1 MSSEY
6 LLLMNEKHKLIYCM
20 KKELLLACSLC
31 WGMLL
36 NAERMEINTFHYAGP
51 YPVKIPYQV
60 DTVNVNSEP
69 WKADRLLKTPL
80 SLETV
85 EQGKLLTSDALPV
98 AGDGYALYLLGF
110 TLENTRYGK
119 AELKVEGVESYQVYV
134 DGKWCE
140 DLKLTLEPASHRIIV
155 KYLSAP
161 GQKGTPKLSVDTEKE
176 GIFTL
181 TQEEGRL
188 YTLADV
194 LHGKRYTDV
203 EVSPDGKYLILAY
216 RTTRAGGQS
225 ANTYVVRELATGRV
239 LAERSE
245 ELHWMPRSSEY
256 YLTRQGVNGKELVR
270 VHPSTGAETVL
281 STSLPEGSFRF
292 APTEDYL
299 LFSLVQEGP
308 KEKKEIYEYVDPDDR
323 QPGWRDRTYLAK
335 YDLAS
340 GLMQPLTYGYRQVF
354 ATDISADGSKVLM
367 MVTKRRL
374 EARPTTLFSL
384 YMLDVHTLE
393 SELLVEDDGFI
404 SNALFSPD
412 ARQVLIAGSPES
424 LGGIGKNVKEGQ
436 TPSMVDTQLYLMEV
450 ADKSV
455 KPLTLNF
462 HPNVMQTVW
471 NKADGKV
478 YFTAEN
484 RDYYSLYQME
494 PASGSIRQV
503 EVPED
508 MVLNMAVASQK
519 PVLAFYGESVS
530 NSHRLY
536 SIDLKNRKPALV
548 EDLSKDILK
557 DIRLG
562 SCEAWNFVNSRGDT
576 IYGRYYLP
584 PHFDA
589 NRKYPM
595 IVNYYGGCSPTSRNF
610 ESRYP
615 HHAYAALGYVVYVI
629 EPSGATGFGQEF
641 SARHVNTFGDGVA
654 DDIIEGT
661 RKFAAEHA
669 FVDDRKIGCIGA
681 SYGGFM
687 TQYLQTKTDIFA
699 AAISHAGISDHTSY
713 WGEGYWGYSYSEV
726 SGANSYPWKNKELFV
741 DHSPLFNADKI
752 HTPLLFLH
760 GSVDMNVPVGES
772 IQMYTALKLLGR
784 ETALVVVDGQDH
796 HIVDYNKRIQWQNTI
811 FAWFAK
817 WLQDDPSWWNALY
830 RPKSL

>member
-1 MSSEY
+1 
-6 LLLMNEKHKLIYCM
+6 M

-51 YPVKIPYQV
+51 YPVKVPYQV
-60 DTVNVNSEP
+60 DTVDVNSEP
-69 WKADRLLKTPL
+69 WKTDRLLKTPL

-85 EQGKLLTSDALPV
+85 AQGKLLAADALPV
-98 AGDGYALYLLGF
+98 TGDGYALHLLGF

-119 AELKVEGVESYQVYV
+119 AELKVEGIKSYQVYV
-134 DGKWCE
+134 DGKLCE
-140 DLKLTLEPASHRIIV
+140 NLKLALEPASHRIIV
-155 KYLSAP
+155 KYLSVP
-161 GQKGTPKLSVDTEKE
+161 GQKETPKLSLDTEKE

-216 RTTRAGGQS
+216 RTTRVGGQTE
-225 ANTYVVRELATGRV
+225 NTYVVRELATGRV

-270 VHPSTGAETVL
+270 VNPSTGIETL
-281 STSLPEGSFRF
+281 MSTSLPEGSFRF
-292 APTEDYL
+292 SPTEDYL

-354 ATDISADGSKVLM
+354 ATDISADGNKVLM

-374 EARPTTLFSL
+374 EARPTTLYSL
-384 YMLDVHTLE
+384 YILDVNTLE
-393 SELLVEDDGFI
+393 SDLLVEDDGFI

-436 TPSMVDTQLYLMEV
+436 TPSMIDTQLYLMEV

-462 HPNVMQTVW
+462 NPNVMQTVW

-494 PASGSIRQV
+494 PASGVIRQV

-508 MVLNMAVASQK
+508 MVLNMAVSSQK

-536 SIDLKNRKPALV
+536 SVDLKSRKPVLV

-589 NRKYPM
+589 TRKYPM

-661 RKFAAEHA
+661 RKFVDEHA

-784 ETALVVVDGQDH
+784 ETALVVVDEQDH
-796 HIVDYNKRIQWQNTI
+796 HIVDYGKRIQWQNTI

-817 WLQDDPSWWNALY
+817 WLQDDPSWWNTLY

>member
-1 MSSEY
+1 
-6 LLLMNEKHKLIYCM
+6 M

-36 NAERMEINTFHYAGP
+36 NAECMEINTFHYAGP
-51 YPVKIPYQV
+51 YPVKVPYQV
-60 DTVNVNSEP
+60 DTVDVNSEL

-85 EQGKLLTSDALPV
+85 AQGKLLAADALPV
-98 AGDGYALYLLGF
+98 TGDGYALHLLGF

-119 AELKVEGVESYQVYV
+119 AELKVEGIKSYQVYV
-134 DGKWCE
+134 DGKLCE
-140 DLKLTLEPASHRIIV
+140 DLKLALEPASHRIIV
-155 KYLSAP
+155 KYLSVP
-161 GQKGTPKLSVDTEKE
+161 GQKETPKLSLDTEKE

-216 RTTRAGGQS
+216 RTTRVGGQTE
-225 ANTYVVRELATGRV
+225 NTYVVRELATGRV

-270 VHPSTGAETVL
+270 VNPSTGIETL
-281 STSLPEGSFRF
+281 MSTSLPEGSFRF
-292 APTEDYL
+292 SPTEDYL

-354 ATDISADGSKVLM
+354 ATDISADGNKVLM

-374 EARPTTLFSL
+374 EARPTTLYSL
-384 YMLDVHTLE
+384 YILDVNTLE
-393 SELLVEDDGFI
+393 SDLLVEDDGFI

-436 TPSMVDTQLYLMEV
+436 TPSMIDTQLYLMEV

-462 HPNVMQTVW
+462 NPNVMQTVW
-471 NKADGKV
+471 NKANGKV

-494 PASGSIRQV
+494 PASGVIRQV

-508 MVLNMAVASQK
+508 MVLNMAVSSQK

-536 SIDLKNRKPALV
+536 SVDLKSRKPVLV

-589 NRKYPM
+589 TRKYPM

-661 RKFAAEHA
+661 RKFVDEHA

-796 HIVDYNKRIQWQNTI
+796 HIVDYGKRIQWQNTI

-817 WLQDDPSWWNALY
+817 WLQDDPSWWNTLY

>member
-1 MSSEY
+1 
-6 LLLMNEKHKLIYCM
+6 M

-51 YPVKIPYQV
+51 YPVKVPYQV
-60 DTVNVNSEP
+60 DTVDVNSEL

-85 EQGKLLTSDALPV
+85 AQGKLLAADALPV
-98 AGDGYALYLLGF
+98 TGDGYALHLLGF

-119 AELKVEGVESYQVYV
+119 AELKVEGIKSYQVYV
-134 DGKWCE
+134 DGKLCE
-140 DLKLTLEPASHRIIV
+140 DLKLALEPASHRIIV
-155 KYLSAP
+155 KYLSVP
-161 GQKGTPKLSVDTEKE
+161 GQKETPKLSLDTEKE

-216 RTTRAGGQS
+216 RTTRVGGQTE
-225 ANTYVVRELATGRV
+225 NTYVVRELATGRV

-270 VHPSTGAETVL
+270 VNPSTGIETL
-281 STSLPEGSFRF
+281 MSTSLPEGSFRF
-292 APTEDYL
+292 SPTEDYL

-354 ATDISADGSKVLM
+354 ATDISADGNKVLM

-374 EARPTTLFSL
+374 EARPTTLYSL
-384 YMLDVHTLE
+384 YILDVNTLE
-393 SELLVEDDGFI
+393 SDLLVEDDGFI

-436 TPSMVDTQLYLMEV
+436 TPSMIDTQLYLMEV

-462 HPNVMQTVW
+462 NPNVMQTVW

-494 PASGSIRQV
+494 PASGVIRQV

-508 MVLNMAVASQK
+508 MVLNMAVSSQK

-536 SIDLKNRKPALV
+536 SVDLKSWKPVLV

-589 NRKYPM
+589 TRKYPM

-661 RKFAAEHA
+661 RKFVDEHA

-796 HIVDYNKRIQWQNTI
+796 HIVDYGKRIQWQNTI

-817 WLQDDPSWWNALY
+817 WLQDDPSWWNTLY

>member
-1 MSSEY
+1 
-6 LLLMNEKHKLIYCM
+6 M

-51 YPVKIPYQV
+51 YPVKVPYQV
-60 DTVNVNSEP
+60 DTVDVNSEP
-69 WKADRLLKTPL
+69 WKTDRLLKTPL

-85 EQGKLLTSDALPV
+85 AQGKLLAADALPV
-98 AGDGYALYLLGF
+98 TGDGYALHLLGF

-119 AELKVEGVESYQVYV
+119 AELKVEGIKSYQVYV
-134 DGKWCE
+134 DGKLCE
-140 DLKLTLEPASHRIIV
+140 NLKLALEPASHRIIV
-155 KYLSAP
+155 KYLSVP
-161 GQKGTPKLSVDTEKE
+161 GQKETPKLSLDTEKE

-216 RTTRAGGQS
+216 RTTRVGGQTE
-225 ANTYVVRELATGRV
+225 NTYVVRELATGRV

-270 VHPSTGAETVL
+270 VNPSTGIETL
-281 STSLPEGSFRF
+281 MSTSLPEGSFRF
-292 APTEDYL
+292 SPTEDYL
-299 LFSLVQEGP
+299 LFSLIQEGP

-354 ATDISADGSKVLM
+354 ATDISADGNKVLM

-374 EARPTTLFSL
+374 EARPTTLYSL
-384 YMLDVHTLE
+384 YILDVHTLE
-393 SELLVEDDGFI
+393 SDLLVEDDGFI

-436 TPSMVDTQLYLMEV
+436 TPSMIDTQLYLMEV

-462 HPNVMQTVW
+462 NPNVMQTVW

-494 PASGSIRQV
+494 PASGVIRQV

-508 MVLNMAVASQK
+508 MVLNMAVSLQK

-536 SIDLKNRKPALV
+536 SVDLKSRKPVLV

-589 NRKYPM
+589 TRKYPM

-615 HHAYAALGYVVYVI
+615 HHVYAALGYVVYVI

-661 RKFAAEHA
+661 RKFVDEHA

-796 HIVDYNKRIQWQNTI
+796 HIVDYGKRIQWQNTI

-817 WLQDDPSWWNALY
+817 WLQDDPSWWNTLY

>member
-1 MSSEY
+1 
-6 LLLMNEKHKLIYCM
+6 M

-51 YPVKIPYQV
+51 YPVKVPYQV
-60 DTVNVNSEP
+60 DTVDVNSEP
-69 WKADRLLKTPL
+69 WKTDRLLKTPL

-85 EQGKLLTSDALPV
+85 AQGKLLAADALPV
-98 AGDGYALYLLGF
+98 TSDGYALHLLGF

-119 AELKVEGVESYQVYV
+119 AELKVEGIKSYQVYV
-134 DGKWCE
+134 DGKLCE
-140 DLKLTLEPASHRIIV
+140 DLKLALEPASHRIIV
-155 KYLSAP
+155 KYLSVP
-161 GQKGTPKLSVDTEKE
+161 GQKETPKLSLDTEKE

-216 RTTRAGGQS
+216 RTTRVGGQTE
-225 ANTYVVRELATGRV
+225 NTYVVRELATGRV

-270 VHPSTGAETVL
+270 VNPSTGIETL
-281 STSLPEGSFRF
+281 MSTSLPEGSFRF
-292 APTEDYL
+292 SPTEDYL

-354 ATDISADGSKVLM
+354 ATDISADGNKVLM

-374 EARPTTLFSL
+374 EARPTTLYSL
-384 YMLDVHTLE
+384 YILDVNTLE
-393 SELLVEDDGFI
+393 SDLLVEDDGFI

-436 TPSMVDTQLYLMEV
+436 TPSMIDTQLYLMEV

-462 HPNVMQTVW
+462 NPNVMQTVW

-494 PASGSIRQV
+494 PASGVIRQV

-508 MVLNMAVASQK
+508 MVLNMAVSSQK

-536 SIDLKNRKPALV
+536 SVDLKSRKPVLV

-589 NRKYPM
+589 TRKYPM

-661 RKFAAEHA
+661 RKFVDEHA

-796 HIVDYNKRIQWQNTI
+796 HIVDYGKRIQWQNTI

-817 WLQDDPSWWNALY
+817 WLQDDPSWWNTLY

>member
-1 MSSEY
+1 
-6 LLLMNEKHKLIYCM
+6 M

-51 YPVKIPYQV
+51 YPVKVPYQV
-60 DTVNVNSEP
+60 DTVDVNSEP
-69 WKADRLLKTPL
+69 WKTDRLLKTPL

-85 EQGKLLTSDALPV
+85 AQGKLLAADALPV
-98 AGDGYALYLLGF
+98 TGDGYALHLLGF

-119 AELKVEGVESYQVYV
+119 AELKVEGIKSYQVYV
-134 DGKWCE
+134 DGKLCE
-140 DLKLTLEPASHRIIV
+140 DLKLALEPASHRIIV
-155 KYLSAP
+155 KYLSVP
-161 GQKGTPKLSVDTEKE
+161 GQKETPKLSLDTEKE

-216 RTTRAGGQS
+216 RTTRVGGQTE
-225 ANTYVVRELATGRV
+225 NTYVVRELATGRV

-256 YLTRQGVNGKELVR
+256 YLTRQGVNGKELVW
-270 VHPSTGAETVL
+270 VNPSTGIETL
-281 STSLPEGSFRF
+281 MSTSLPEGSFRF
-292 APTEDYL
+292 SPTEDYL

-354 ATDISADGSKVLM
+354 ATDISADGNKVLM

-374 EARPTTLFSL
+374 EARPTTLYSL
-384 YMLDVHTLE
+384 YVLDVNTLE
-393 SELLVEDDGFI
+393 SDLLVEDDGFI

-436 TPSMVDTQLYLMEV
+436 TPSMIDTQLYLMEV

-462 HPNVMQTVW
+462 NPNVMQTVW

-494 PASGSIRQV
+494 PASGVIRQV

-508 MVLNMAVASQK
+508 MVLNMAVSSQK

-536 SIDLKNRKPALV
+536 SVDLKSRKPVLV

-589 NRKYPM
+589 TRKYPM

-661 RKFAAEHA
+661 RKFVDEHA

-796 HIVDYNKRIQWQNTI
+796 HIVDYGKRIQWQNTI

-817 WLQDDPSWWNALY
+817 WLQDDPSWWNTLY

>member
-1 MSSEY
+1 
-6 LLLMNEKHKLIYCM
+6 M

-51 YPVKIPYQV
+51 YPVKVPYQV
-60 DTVNVNSEP
+60 DTVDVNSEP
-69 WKADRLLKTPL
+69 WKTDRLLKTPL

-85 EQGKLLTSDALPV
+85 AQGKLLAADALPV
-98 AGDGYALYLLGF
+98 TGDGYALHLLGF

-119 AELKVEGVESYQVYV
+119 AELKVEGIKSYQVYV
-134 DGKWCE
+134 DGKLCE
-140 DLKLTLEPASHRIIV
+140 DLKLALEPASHRIIV
-155 KYLSAP
+155 KYLSVP
-161 GQKGTPKLSVDTEKE
+161 GQKETPKLSLDTEKE

-216 RTTRAGGQS
+216 RTTRVGGQTE
-225 ANTYVVRELATGRV
+225 NTYVVRELATGRV

-270 VHPSTGAETVL
+270 VNPSTGIETL
-281 STSLPEGSFRF
+281 MSTSFPEESFRF
-292 APTEDYL
+292 SPTEDYL

-354 ATDISADGSKVLM
+354 ATDISADGNKVLM

-374 EARPTTLFSL
+374 EARPTTLYSL
-384 YMLDVHTLE
+384 YVLDVNTLE
-393 SELLVEDDGFI
+393 SDLLVEDDGFI

-436 TPSMVDTQLYLMEV
+436 TPSMIDTQLYLMEV

-462 HPNVMQTVW
+462 NPNVMQTVW

-494 PASGSIRQV
+494 PASGVIRQV

-508 MVLNMAVASQK
+508 MVLNMAVSSQK

-536 SIDLKNRKPALV
+536 SVDLKSRKPVLV

-589 NRKYPM
+589 TRKYPM

-661 RKFAAEHA
+661 RKFVDEHA

-796 HIVDYNKRIQWQNTI
+796 HIVDYGKRIQWQNTI

-817 WLQDDPSWWNALY
+817 WLQDDPSWWNTLY

>member
-1 MSSEY
+1 
-6 LLLMNEKHKLIYCM
+6 M

-51 YPVKIPYQV
+51 YPVKAPYEV
-60 DTVNVNSEP
+60 DTVDVNSEP
-69 WKADRLLKTPL
+69 WKVDRLLKTPL

-85 EQGKLLTSDALPV
+85 KQGKLLTADALPV
-98 AGDGYALYLLGF
+98 VNDGYALHLLGF

-119 AELKVEGVESYQVYV
+119 AELKVEGVDSYQVYV
-134 DGKWCE
+134 DGKLCE
-140 DLKLTLEPASHRIIV
+140 DLKLTLEPASHQIVV

-161 GQKGTPKLSVDTEKE
+161 DRKETPELSLDTEKE

-203 EVSPDGKYLILAY
+203 EVSPDGKYLIVAY
-216 RTTRAGGQS
+216 RTTRVGGQTTT
-225 ANTYVVRELATGRV
+225 TYVVRELATGKV

-245 ELHWMPRSSEY
+245 ELHWMPRSSDY
-256 YLTRQGVNGKELVR
+256 YLTRQGVAGKELVR
-270 VHPSTGAETVL
+270 VSPSTGIETVL
-281 STSLPEGSFRF
+281 TASLPEGSFRF

-323 QPGWRDRTYLAK
+323 QPGWRDRIYLAK

-354 ATDISADGSKVLM
+354 ATDISADGRKVLM

-374 EARPTTLFSL
+374 EARPTTLYSL

-412 ARQVLIAGSPES
+412 AKQVLIAGSPES

-436 TPSMVDTQLYLMEV
+436 TPSMIDTQLYLMEV

-462 HPNVMQTVW
+462 NPNVMQTVW

-494 PASGSIRQV
+494 PASGVIRQV

-508 MVLNMAVASQK
+508 MVLNMAVSSQK

-536 SIDLKNRKPALV
+536 SVDLKSRKPVLV

-589 NRKYPM
+589 TRKYPM

-661 RKFAAEHA
+661 RKFVDEHA

-741 DHSPLFNADKI
+741 DHSPLFNANKI

-796 HIVDYNKRIQWQNTI
+796 HIVDYGKRIQWQNTI

-817 WLQDDPSWWNALY
+817 WLQDDPSWWNTLY

>member
-1 MSSEY
+1 M
-6 LLLMNEKHKLIYCM
+6 
-20 KKELLLACSLC
+20 
-31 WGMLL
+31 
-36 NAERMEINTFHYAGP
+36 
-51 YPVKIPYQV
+51 
-60 DTVNVNSEP
+60 NVNSEP

-374 EARPTTLFSL
+374 EARPTTLYSL
-384 YMLDVHTLE
+384 YILDVHTLE

-494 PASGSIRQV
+494 PASGVIRQV

-508 MVLNMAVASQK
+508 MVLNMSVASQK

-536 SIDLKNRKPALV
+536 SVDLKSRKPALV

-562 SCEAWNFVNSRGDT
+562 SCEAWNFVNSKGDT

>member
-1 MSSEY
+1 
-6 LLLMNEKHKLIYCM
+6 M

-51 YPVKIPYQV
+51 YPVKVPYQV
-60 DTVNVNSEP
+60 DTVDVNSEP
-69 WKADRLLKTPL
+69 WKTDRLLKTPL

-85 EQGKLLTSDALPV
+85 AQGKLLAADALPV
-98 AGDGYALYLLGF
+98 TGDGYALHLLGF

-119 AELKVEGVESYQVYV
+119 AELKVEGIKSYQVYV
-134 DGKWCE
+134 DGKLCE
-140 DLKLTLEPASHRIIV
+140 DLKLALEPASHRIIV
-155 KYLSAP
+155 KYLSVP
-161 GQKGTPKLSVDTEKE
+161 GQKETPKLSLDTEKE

-194 LHGKRYTDV
+194 LHGKRYMDV

-216 RTTRAGGQS
+216 RTTRVGGQTE
-225 ANTYVVRELATGRV
+225 NTYVVRELATGRV

-270 VHPSTGAETVL
+270 VNPSTGIETL
-281 STSLPEGSFRF
+281 MSTSLPEGSFRF
-292 APTEDYL
+292 SPTEDYL

-354 ATDISADGSKVLM
+354 ATDISADGNKVLM

-374 EARPTTLFSL
+374 EARPTTLYSL
-384 YMLDVHTLE
+384 YILDVNTLE
-393 SELLVEDDGFI
+393 SDLLVEDDGFI

-436 TPSMVDTQLYLMEV
+436 TPSMIDTQLYLMEV

-462 HPNVMQTVW
+462 NPNVMQTVW

-494 PASGSIRQV
+494 PASGVIRQV

-508 MVLNMAVASQK
+508 MVLNMAVSSQK

-536 SIDLKNRKPALV
+536 SVDLKSRKPVLV

-589 NRKYPM
+589 TRKYPM

-661 RKFAAEHA
+661 RKFVDEHA

-796 HIVDYNKRIQWQNTI
+796 HIVDYGKRIQWQNTI

-817 WLQDDPSWWNALY
+817 WLQDDPSWWNTLY

>member
-1 MSSEY
+1 
-6 LLLMNEKHKLIYCM
+6 M

-51 YPVKIPYQV
+51 YPVKVPYQV
-60 DTVNVNSEP
+60 DTVDVNSEP
-69 WKADRLLKTPL
+69 WKTDRLLKTPL

-85 EQGKLLTSDALPV
+85 AQGKLLAADALPV
-98 AGDGYALYLLGF
+98 TGDGYALHLLGF

-119 AELKVEGVESYQVYV
+119 AELKVEGIKSYQVYV
-134 DGKWCE
+134 DGKLCE
-140 DLKLTLEPASHRIIV
+140 NLKLALEPASHRIIV
-155 KYLSAP
+155 KYLSVP
-161 GQKGTPKLSVDTEKE
+161 GQKETPKLSLDTEKE

-216 RTTRAGGQS
+216 RTTRVGGQTE
-225 ANTYVVRELATGRV
+225 NTYVVRELATGRV
-239 LAERSE
+239 LAERGE

-270 VHPSTGAETVL
+270 VNPSTGIETL
-281 STSLPEGSFRF
+281 MSTSLPEGSFRF
-292 APTEDYL
+292 SPTEDYL

-354 ATDISADGSKVLM
+354 ATDISADGNKVLM

-374 EARPTTLFSL
+374 EARPTTLYSL
-384 YMLDVHTLE
+384 YILDVHTLE
-393 SELLVEDDGFI
+393 SDLLVEDDGFI

-436 TPSMVDTQLYLMEV
+436 TPSMIDTQLYLMEV

-462 HPNVMQTVW
+462 NPNVMQTVW

-494 PASGSIRQV
+494 PASGVIRQV

-508 MVLNMAVASQK
+508 MVLNMAVSLQK

-536 SIDLKNRKPALV
+536 SVDLKSRKPVLV

-589 NRKYPM
+589 TRKYPM

-615 HHAYAALGYVVYVI
+615 HHVYAALGYVVYVI

-661 RKFAAEHA
+661 RKFVDEHA

-796 HIVDYNKRIQWQNTI
+796 HIVDYGKRIQWQNTI

-817 WLQDDPSWWNALY
+817 WLQDDPSWWNTLY

>member
-1 MSSEY
+1 
-6 LLLMNEKHKLIYCM
+6 M

-51 YPVKIPYQV
+51 YPVKVPYQV
-60 DTVNVNSEP
+60 DTVDVNSEP
-69 WKADRLLKTPL
+69 WKTDRLLKTPL

-85 EQGKLLTSDALPV
+85 AQGKLLAADALPV
-98 AGDGYALYLLGF
+98 TGDGYALHLLGF

-119 AELKVEGVESYQVYV
+119 AELKVEGIKSYQVYV
-134 DGKWCE
+134 DGKLCE
-140 DLKLTLEPASHRIIV
+140 NLKLALEPASHRIIV
-155 KYLSAP
+155 KYLSVP
-161 GQKGTPKLSVDTEKE
+161 GQKETPKLSLDTEKE

-216 RTTRAGGQS
+216 RTTQVGGQTE
-225 ANTYVVRELATGRV
+225 NTYVVRELATGRV

-270 VHPSTGAETVL
+270 VNPSTGIETL
-281 STSLPEGSFRF
+281 MSTSLPEGSFRF
-292 APTEDYL
+292 SPTEDYL

-354 ATDISADGSKVLM
+354 ATDISADGNKVLM

-374 EARPTTLFSL
+374 EARPTTLYSL
-384 YMLDVHTLE
+384 YILDVNTLE
-393 SELLVEDDGFI
+393 SDLLVEDDGFI

-436 TPSMVDTQLYLMEV
+436 TPSMIDTQLYLMEV

-462 HPNVMQTVW
+462 NPNVMQTVW

-494 PASGSIRQV
+494 PASGVIRQV

-508 MVLNMAVASQK
+508 MVLNMAVSSQK

-536 SIDLKNRKPALV
+536 SVDLKSRKPVLV

-589 NRKYPM
+589 TRKYPM

-661 RKFAAEHA
+661 RKFVDEHA

-796 HIVDYNKRIQWQNTI
+796 HIVDYGKRIQWQNTI

-817 WLQDDPSWWNALY
+817 WLQDDPSWWNTLY

>member
-1 MSSEY
+1 
-6 LLLMNEKHKLIYCM
+6 M

-51 YPVKIPYQV
+51 YPVKVPYQV
-60 DTVNVNSEP
+60 DTVDVNSEP

-85 EQGKLLTSDALPV
+85 AQGKLLAADALPV
-98 AGDGYALYLLGF
+98 TGDGYALHLLGF

-119 AELKVEGVESYQVYV
+119 AELKVEGIKSYQVYV
-134 DGKWCE
+134 DGKLCE
-140 DLKLTLEPASHRIIV
+140 NLKLALEPASHRIIV
-155 KYLSAP
+155 KYLSVP
-161 GQKGTPKLSVDTEKE
+161 GQKETPKLSLDTEKE

-216 RTTRAGGQS
+216 RTTRVGGQTE
-225 ANTYVVRELATGRV
+225 NTYVVRELATGRV

-270 VHPSTGAETVL
+270 VNPSTGIETL
-281 STSLPEGSFRF
+281 MSTSLPEGSFRF
-292 APTEDYL
+292 SPTEDYL

-354 ATDISADGSKVLM
+354 ATDISADGNKVLM

-374 EARPTTLFSL
+374 EARPTTLYSL
-384 YMLDVHTLE
+384 YVLDVNTLE
-393 SELLVEDDGFI
+393 SDLLVEDDGFI

-436 TPSMVDTQLYLMEV
+436 TPSMIDTQLYLMEV

-462 HPNVMQTVW
+462 NPNVMQTVW

-494 PASGSIRQV
+494 PASGVIRQV

-508 MVLNMAVASQK
+508 MVLNMAVSSQK

-536 SIDLKNRKPALV
+536 SVDLKSRKPVLV

-589 NRKYPM
+589 TRKYPM

-661 RKFAAEHA
+661 RKFVDEHA

-796 HIVDYNKRIQWQNTI
+796 HIVDYGKRIQWQNTI

-817 WLQDDPSWWNALY
+817 WLQDDPSWWNTLY

>member
-1 MSSEY
+1 
-6 LLLMNEKHKLIYCM
+6 M

-51 YPVKIPYQV
+51 YPVKVPYQV
-60 DTVNVNSEP
+60 DTVDVNSEP
-69 WKADRLLKTPL
+69 WKTDRLLKTPL

-85 EQGKLLTSDALPV
+85 AQGKLLAADALPV
-98 AGDGYALYLLGF
+98 TGDGYALHLLGF

-119 AELKVEGVESYQVYV
+119 AELKVEGIKSYQVYV
-134 DGKWCE
+134 DGKLCE
-140 DLKLTLEPASHRIIV
+140 DLKLALEPASHRIIV
-155 KYLSAP
+155 KYLSVP
-161 GQKGTPKLSVDTEKE
+161 GQKETPKLSLDTEKE

-216 RTTRAGGQS
+216 RTTRVGGQTE
-225 ANTYVVRELATGRV
+225 NTYVVRELATGRV

-270 VHPSTGAETVL
+270 VNPSTGIETL
-281 STSLPEGSFRF
+281 MSTSLPEGSFRF
-292 APTEDYL
+292 SPTEDYL

-354 ATDISADGSKVLM
+354 ATDISADGNKVLM

-374 EARPTTLFSL
+374 EARPTTLYSL
-384 YMLDVHTLE
+384 YVLDVNTLE
-393 SELLVEDDGFI
+393 SDLLVEDDGFI

-436 TPSMVDTQLYLMEV
+436 TPSMIDTQLYLMEV

-462 HPNVMQTVW
+462 NPNVMQTVW

-494 PASGSIRQV
+494 PASGVIRQV

-508 MVLNMAVASQK
+508 MVLNMAVSSQK

-536 SIDLKNRKPALV
+536 SVDLKSRKPVLV

-589 NRKYPM
+589 TRKYPM

-661 RKFAAEHA
+661 RKFVDEHA

-796 HIVDYNKRIQWQNTI
+796 HIVDYGKRIQWQNTI

-817 WLQDDPSWWNALY
+817 WLQDDPSWWNTLY

>member
-1 MSSEY
+1 
-6 LLLMNEKHKLIYCM
+6 M

-51 YPVKIPYQV
+51 YLVKVPYQV
-60 DTVNVNSEP
+60 DTVDANSEP
-69 WKADRLLKTPL
+69 WKTDRLLKTPL

-85 EQGKLLTSDALPV
+85 AQGKLLAADALPV
-98 AGDGYALYLLGF
+98 TGDGYALHLLGF

-119 AELKVEGVESYQVYV
+119 AELKVEGIKSYQVYV
-134 DGKWCE
+134 DGKLCE
-140 DLKLTLEPASHRIIV
+140 DLKLALVPASHRIIV
-155 KYLSAP
+155 KYLSVP
-161 GQKGTPKLSVDTEKE
+161 GQKETPKLSLDTEKE

-216 RTTRAGGQS
+216 RTTRVGGQTE
-225 ANTYVVRELATGRV
+225 NTYVVRELATGRV

-270 VHPSTGAETVL
+270 VNPSTGIETL
-281 STSLPEGSFRF
+281 MSTSLPEGSFRF
-292 APTEDYL
+292 SPTEDYL

-354 ATDISADGSKVLM
+354 ATDISADGNKVLM

-374 EARPTTLFSL
+374 EARPTTLYSL
-384 YMLDVHTLE
+384 YILDVNTLE
-393 SELLVEDDGFI
+393 SDLLVEDDGFI

-436 TPSMVDTQLYLMEV
+436 TPSMIDTQLYLMEV

-462 HPNVMQTVW
+462 NPNVMQTVW

-494 PASGSIRQV
+494 PASGVIRQV

-508 MVLNMAVASQK
+508 MVLNMAVSSQK

-536 SIDLKNRKPALV
+536 SVDLKSRRPVLV

-589 NRKYPM
+589 TRKYPM

-661 RKFAAEHA
+661 RKFVDEHA

-796 HIVDYNKRIQWQNTI
+796 HIVDYGKRIQWQNTI

-817 WLQDDPSWWNALY
+817 WLQDDPSWWNTLY

>member
-1 MSSEY
+1 
-6 LLLMNEKHKLIYCM
+6 M

-51 YPVKIPYQV
+51 YPVKVPYQV
-60 DTVNVNSEP
+60 DTVDVNSEP
-69 WKADRLLKTPL
+69 WKTDRLLKTPL

-85 EQGKLLTSDALPV
+85 AQGKLLAADALPV
-98 AGDGYALYLLGF
+98 TGDGYALHLLGF

-119 AELKVEGVESYQVYV
+119 AELKVEGIKSYQVYV
-134 DGKWCE
+134 DGKLCE
-140 DLKLTLEPASHRIIV
+140 NLKLALEPASHRIIV
-155 KYLSAP
+155 KYLSVP
-161 GQKGTPKLSVDTEKE
+161 GQKETPKLSLDTEKE

-216 RTTRAGGQS
+216 RTTQVGGQTE
-225 ANTYVVRELATGRV
+225 NTYVVRELATGRV

-270 VHPSTGAETVL
+270 VNPSTGIETL
-281 STSLPEGSFRF
+281 MSTSLPEGSFRF
-292 APTEDYL
+292 SPTEDYL

-308 KEKKEIYEYVDPDDR
+308 KGKKEIYEYVDPDDR

-354 ATDISADGSKVLM
+354 ATDISADGNKVLM

-374 EARPTTLFSL
+374 EARPTTLYSL
-384 YMLDVHTLE
+384 YILDVNTLE
-393 SELLVEDDGFI
+393 SDLLVEDDGFI

-436 TPSMVDTQLYLMEV
+436 TPSMIDTQLYLMEV

-462 HPNVMQTVW
+462 NPNVMQTVW

-494 PASGSIRQV
+494 PASGVIRQV

-508 MVLNMAVASQK
+508 MVLNMAVSSQK

-536 SIDLKNRKPALV
+536 SVDLKSRKPVLV

-589 NRKYPM
+589 TRKYPM

-661 RKFAAEHA
+661 RKFVDEHA

-796 HIVDYNKRIQWQNTI
+796 HIVDYGKRIQWQNTI

-817 WLQDDPSWWNALY
+817 WLQDDPSWWNTLY

>member
-1 MSSEY
+1 
-6 LLLMNEKHKLIYCM
+6 M

-51 YPVKIPYQV
+51 YPVKVPYQV
-60 DTVNVNSEP
+60 DTVDVNSEP

-85 EQGKLLTSDALPV
+85 AQGKLLAADALPV
-98 AGDGYALYLLGF
+98 TGDGYALHLLGF

-119 AELKVEGVESYQVYV
+119 AELKVEGIKSYQVYV
-134 DGKWCE
+134 DGKLCE
-140 DLKLTLEPASHRIIV
+140 NLKLALEPASHRIIV
-155 KYLSAP
+155 KYLSVP
-161 GQKGTPKLSVDTEKE
+161 GQKETPKLSLDTEKE

-216 RTTRAGGQS
+216 RTTRVGGQTE
-225 ANTYVVRELATGRV
+225 NTYVVRELATGRV

-270 VHPSTGAETVL
+270 VNPSTGIETL
-281 STSLPEGSFRF
+281 MSTSLPEGSFRF
-292 APTEDYL
+292 SPTEDYL

-354 ATDISADGSKVLM
+354 ATDISADGNKVLM

-374 EARPTTLFSL
+374 EARPTTLYSL
-384 YMLDVHTLE
+384 YILDVHTLE
-393 SELLVEDDGFI
+393 SDLLVEDDGFI

-436 TPSMVDTQLYLMEV
+436 TPSMIDTQLYLMEV

-462 HPNVMQTVW
+462 NPNVMQTVW

-494 PASGSIRQV
+494 PASGVIRQV

-508 MVLNMAVASQK
+508 MVLNMAVSLQK

-536 SIDLKNRKPALV
+536 SVDLKSRKPVLV

-589 NRKYPM
+589 TRKYPM

-615 HHAYAALGYVVYVI
+615 HHVYAALGYVVYVI

-661 RKFAAEHA
+661 RKFVDEHA

-796 HIVDYNKRIQWQNTI
+796 HIVDYGKRIQWQNTI

-817 WLQDDPSWWNALY
+817 WLQDDPSWWNTLY
-830 RPKSL
+830 CPKSL

>member
-1 MSSEY
+1 
-6 LLLMNEKHKLIYCM
+6 M

-51 YPVKIPYQV
+51 YPVKVPYQV
-60 DTVNVNSEP
+60 DTVDVNSEP

-85 EQGKLLTSDALPV
+85 AQGKLLAADALPV
-98 AGDGYALYLLGF
+98 TGGGYALHLLGF

-119 AELKVEGVESYQVYV
+119 AELKVEGIKSYQVYV
-134 DGKWCE
+134 DGKLCE
-140 DLKLTLEPASHRIIV
+140 DLKLALEPASHRIIV
-155 KYLSAP
+155 KYLSVP
-161 GQKGTPKLSVDTEKE
+161 GQKETPKLSLDTEKE

-216 RTTRAGGQS
+216 RTTRVGGQTE
-225 ANTYVVRELATGRV
+225 NTYVVRELATGRV

-270 VHPSTGAETVL
+270 VNPSTGIETL
-281 STSLPEGSFRF
+281 MSTSLPEGSFRF
-292 APTEDYL
+292 SPTEDYL

-354 ATDISADGSKVLM
+354 ATDISADGNKVLM

-374 EARPTTLFSL
+374 EARPTTLYSL
-384 YMLDVHTLE
+384 YILDVNTLE
-393 SELLVEDDGFI
+393 SDLLVEDDGFI

-436 TPSMVDTQLYLMEV
+436 TPSMIDTQLYLMEV

-462 HPNVMQTVW
+462 NPNVMQTVW

-494 PASGSIRQV
+494 PASGVIRQV

-508 MVLNMAVASQK
+508 MVLNMAVSSQK

-536 SIDLKNRKPALV
+536 SVDLKSRKPVLV

-589 NRKYPM
+589 TRKYPM

-661 RKFAAEHA
+661 RKFVDEHA

-796 HIVDYNKRIQWQNTI
+796 HIVDYGKRIQWQNTI

-817 WLQDDPSWWNALY
+817 WLQDDPSWWNTLY

>member
-1 MSSEY
+1 
-6 LLLMNEKHKLIYCM
+6 M

-51 YPVKIPYQV
+51 YPVKVPYQV
-60 DTVNVNSEP
+60 DTVDVNSEP
-69 WKADRLLKTPL
+69 WKTDRLLKTPL

-85 EQGKLLTSDALPV
+85 AQGKLLAADALPV
-98 AGDGYALYLLGF
+98 TSDEYALHLLGF

-119 AELKVEGVESYQVYV
+119 AELKVEGIKSYQVYV
-134 DGKWCE
+134 DGKLCE
-140 DLKLTLEPASHRIIV
+140 DLKLALEPASHRIIV
-155 KYLSAP
+155 KYLSVP
-161 GQKGTPKLSVDTEKE
+161 GQKETPKLSLDTEKE

-216 RTTRAGGQS
+216 RTTRVGGQTE
-225 ANTYVVRELATGRV
+225 NTYVVRELATGRV

-245 ELHWMPRSSEY
+245 ELYWMPRSSEY

-270 VHPSTGAETVL
+270 VNPSTGIETL
-281 STSLPEGSFRF
+281 MSTSLPEGSFRF
-292 APTEDYL
+292 SPTEDYL

-354 ATDISADGSKVLM
+354 ATDISADGNKVLM

-374 EARPTTLFSL
+374 EARPTTLYSL
-384 YMLDVHTLE
+384 YVLDVNTLE
-393 SELLVEDDGFI
+393 SDLLVEDDGFI

-436 TPSMVDTQLYLMEV
+436 TPSMIDTQLYLMEV

-462 HPNVMQTVW
+462 NPNVMQTVW

-484 RDYYSLYQME
+484 RDYYSLYQMG
-494 PASGSIRQV
+494 PASGVIRQV

-508 MVLNMAVASQK
+508 MVLNMAVSSQK

-536 SIDLKNRKPALV
+536 SVDLKSRKPVLV

-589 NRKYPM
+589 TRKYPM

-661 RKFAAEHA
+661 RKFVDEHA

-796 HIVDYNKRIQWQNTI
+796 HIVDYGKRIQWQNTI

-817 WLQDDPSWWNALY
+817 WLQDDPSWWNTLY

>member
-1 MSSEY
+1 
-6 LLLMNEKHKLIYCM
+6 M

-51 YPVKIPYQV
+51 YPVKVPYQV
-60 DTVNVNSEP
+60 DTVDVNSEP
-69 WKADRLLKTPL
+69 WKTDRLLKTPL

-85 EQGKLLTSDALPV
+85 AQGKLLAADALPV
-98 AGDGYALYLLGF
+98 TGDGYALHLLGF

-119 AELKVEGVESYQVYV
+119 AELKVEGIKSYQVYV
-134 DGKWCE
+134 DGKLCE
-140 DLKLTLEPASHRIIV
+140 NLKLALEPASHRIIV
-155 KYLSAP
+155 KYLSVP
-161 GQKGTPKLSVDTEKE
+161 GQKETPKLSLDTEKE

-216 RTTRAGGQS
+216 RTTRVGGQTE
-225 ANTYVVRELATGRV
+225 NTYVVRELATGRV

-270 VHPSTGAETVL
+270 VNPSTGIETL
-281 STSLPEGSFRF
+281 MSTSLPEGSFRF
-292 APTEDYL
+292 SPTEDYL

-354 ATDISADGSKVLM
+354 ATDISADGNKVLM

-374 EARPTTLFSL
+374 EARPTTLYSL
-384 YMLDVHTLE
+384 YILDVNTLE
-393 SELLVEDDGFI
+393 SDLLVEDDGFI

-436 TPSMVDTQLYLMEV
+436 TPSMIDTQLYLMEV

-462 HPNVMQTVW
+462 NPNVMQTVW

-494 PASGSIRQV
+494 PASGVIRQV

-508 MVLNMAVASQK
+508 MVLNMAVSSQK

-536 SIDLKNRKPALV
+536 SVDLKSRKPVLV

-589 NRKYPM
+589 TRKYPM

-661 RKFAAEHA
+661 RKFVDEHA

-796 HIVDYNKRIQWQNTI
+796 HIVDYGKRIQWQNTI

-817 WLQDDPSWWNALY
+817 WLQDDPSWWNTLY

>member
-1 MSSEY
+1 
-6 LLLMNEKHKLIYCM
+6 M

-51 YPVKIPYQV
+51 YPVKVPYQV
-60 DTVNVNSEP
+60 DTVDVNSEP
-69 WKADRLLKTPL
+69 WKTDRLLKTPL

-85 EQGKLLTSDALPV
+85 AQGKLLAADALPV
-98 AGDGYALYLLGF
+98 TGDGYALHLLGF

-119 AELKVEGVESYQVYV
+119 AELKVEGIKSYQVYV
-134 DGKWCE
+134 DGKLCE
-140 DLKLTLEPASHRIIV
+140 DLKLALEPASHRIIV
-155 KYLSAP
+155 KYLSVP
-161 GQKGTPKLSVDTEKE
+161 GQKETPKLSLDTEKE

-216 RTTRAGGQS
+216 RTTRVGGQTE
-225 ANTYVVRELATGRV
+225 NTYVVRELATGRV

-256 YLTRQGVNGKELVR
+256 YLTQQGVNGKELVR
-270 VHPSTGAETVL
+270 VNPSTGIETL
-281 STSLPEGSFRF
+281 MSTSLPEGSFRF
-292 APTEDYL
+292 SPTEDYL

-354 ATDISADGSKVLM
+354 ATDISADGNKVLM

-374 EARPTTLFSL
+374 EARPTTLYSL
-384 YMLDVHTLE
+384 YILDVNTLE
-393 SELLVEDDGFI
+393 SDLLVEDDGFI

-436 TPSMVDTQLYLMEV
+436 TPSMIDTQLYLMEV

-462 HPNVMQTVW
+462 NPNVMQTVW
-471 NKADGKV
+471 NKANGKV

-494 PASGSIRQV
+494 PASGVIRQV

-508 MVLNMAVASQK
+508 MVLNMAVSSQK

-536 SIDLKNRKPALV
+536 SVDLKSRKPVLV

-589 NRKYPM
+589 TRKYPM

-661 RKFAAEHA
+661 RKFVDEHA

-796 HIVDYNKRIQWQNTI
+796 HIVDYGKRIQWQNTI

-817 WLQDDPSWWNALY
+817 WLQDDPSWWNTLY

>member
-1 MSSEY
+1 
-6 LLLMNEKHKLIYCM
+6 M

-51 YPVKIPYQV
+51 YPVKVPYQV
-60 DTVNVNSEP
+60 DTVDVNSEP
-69 WKADRLLKTPL
+69 WKTDRLLKTPL

-85 EQGKLLTSDALPV
+85 AQGKLLAADALPV
-98 AGDGYALYLLGF
+98 TGDGYALHLLGF

-119 AELKVEGVESYQVYV
+119 AELKVEGIKSYQVYV
-134 DGKWCE
+134 DGKLCE
-140 DLKLTLEPASHRIIV
+140 DLKLALEPASHRIIV
-155 KYLSAP
+155 KYLSVP
-161 GQKGTPKLSVDTEKE
+161 GQKETPKLSLDTEKE

-216 RTTRAGGQS
+216 RTTRVGGQTE
-225 ANTYVVRELATGRV
+225 NTYVVRELATGRV

-270 VHPSTGAETVL
+270 VNPSTGIETL
-281 STSLPEGSFRF
+281 MSTSLPEGSFRF
-292 APTEDYL
+292 SPTEDYL

-354 ATDISADGSKVLM
+354 ATDISADGNKVLM

-374 EARPTTLFSL
+374 EARPTTLYSL
-384 YMLDVHTLE
+384 YILDVNTLE
-393 SELLVEDDGFI
+393 SDLLVEDDGFI

-436 TPSMVDTQLYLMEV
+436 TPSMIDTQLYLMEV

-462 HPNVMQTVW
+462 NPNVMQTVW

-494 PASGSIRQV
+494 PASGVIRQV

-508 MVLNMAVASQK
+508 MVLNMAVSSQK

-536 SIDLKNRKPALV
+536 SVDLKSWKPVLV

-589 NRKYPM
+589 TRKYPM

-661 RKFAAEHA
+661 RKFVDEHA

-796 HIVDYNKRIQWQNTI
+796 HIVDYGKRIQWQNTI

-817 WLQDDPSWWNALY
+817 WLQDDPSWWNTLY

>member
-1 MSSEY
+1 
-6 LLLMNEKHKLIYCM
+6 M

-51 YPVKIPYQV
+51 YPVKVPYQV
-60 DTVNVNSEP
+60 DTVDVNSEL

-85 EQGKLLTSDALPV
+85 AQGKLLAADALPV
-98 AGDGYALYLLGF
+98 TGDGYALHLLGF

-119 AELKVEGVESYQVYV
+119 AELKVEGIKSYQVYV
-134 DGKWCE
+134 DGKLCE
-140 DLKLTLEPASHRIIV
+140 DLKLALEPASHRIIV
-155 KYLSAP
+155 KYLSVP
-161 GQKGTPKLSVDTEKE
+161 GQKETPKLSLDTEKE

-216 RTTRAGGQS
+216 RTTRVGGQTE
-225 ANTYVVRELATGRV
+225 NTYVVRELATGRV

-256 YLTRQGVNGKELVR
+256 YLTRQGVNGKELVW
-270 VHPSTGAETVL
+270 VNPSTGIETL
-281 STSLPEGSFRF
+281 MSTSLPEGSFRF
-292 APTEDYL
+292 SPTEDYL

-354 ATDISADGSKVLM
+354 ATDISADGNKVLM

-374 EARPTTLFSL
+374 EARPTTLYSL
-384 YMLDVHTLE
+384 YVLDVNTLE
-393 SELLVEDDGFI
+393 SDLLVEDDGFI

-436 TPSMVDTQLYLMEV
+436 TPSMIDTQLYLMEV

-462 HPNVMQTVW
+462 NPNVMQTVW

-494 PASGSIRQV
+494 PASGVIRQV

-508 MVLNMAVASQK
+508 MVLNMAVSSQK

-536 SIDLKNRKPALV
+536 SVDLKSRKPVLV

-589 NRKYPM
+589 TRKYPM

-661 RKFAAEHA
+661 RKFVDEHA

-796 HIVDYNKRIQWQNTI
+796 HIVDYGKRIQWQNTI

-817 WLQDDPSWWNALY
+817 WLQDDPSWWNTLY

>member
-1 MSSEY
+1 
-6 LLLMNEKHKLIYCM
+6 M

-51 YPVKIPYQV
+51 YPVKVPYQV
-60 DTVNVNSEP
+60 DTVDVNSEL

-85 EQGKLLTSDALPV
+85 AQGKLLAADALPV
-98 AGDGYALYLLGF
+98 TGDGYALHLLGF

-119 AELKVEGVESYQVYV
+119 AELKVEGIKSYQVYV
-134 DGKWCE
+134 DGKLCE
-140 DLKLTLEPASHRIIV
+140 DLKLALEPASHRIIV
-155 KYLSAP
+155 KYLSVP
-161 GQKGTPKLSVDTEKE
+161 GQKETPKLSLDTEKE

-216 RTTRAGGQS
+216 RTTRVGGQTE
-225 ANTYVVRELATGRV
+225 NTYVVRELATGRV

-270 VHPSTGAETVL
+270 GNPSTGIETL
-281 STSLPEGSFRF
+281 MSTSLPEGSFRF
-292 APTEDYL
+292 SPTEDYL

-354 ATDISADGSKVLM
+354 ATDISADGNKVLM

-374 EARPTTLFSL
+374 EARPTTLYSL
-384 YMLDVHTLE
+384 YVLDVNTLE
-393 SELLVEDDGFI
+393 SDLLVEDDGFI

-436 TPSMVDTQLYLMEV
+436 TPSMIDTQLYLMEV

-462 HPNVMQTVW
+462 NPNVMQTVW
-471 NKADGKV
+471 NKVDGKV

-494 PASGSIRQV
+494 PASGVIRQV

-508 MVLNMAVASQK
+508 MVLNMAVSSQK

-536 SIDLKNRKPALV
+536 SVDLKSRKPVLV

-589 NRKYPM
+589 TRKYPM

-661 RKFAAEHA
+661 RKFVDEHA

-796 HIVDYNKRIQWQNTI
+796 HIVDYGKRIQWQNTI

-817 WLQDDPSWWNALY
+817 WLQDDPSWWNTLY

>member
-1 MSSEY
+1 
-6 LLLMNEKHKLIYCM
+6 M

-51 YPVKIPYQV
+51 YPVKVPYQV
-60 DTVNVNSEP
+60 DTVDVNSEP
-69 WKADRLLKTPL
+69 WKTDRLLKTPL

-85 EQGKLLTSDALPV
+85 AQGKLLAADALPV
-98 AGDGYALYLLGF
+98 TGDGYALHLLGF

-119 AELKVEGVESYQVYV
+119 AELKVEGIKSYQVYV
-134 DGKWCE
+134 DGKLCE
-140 DLKLTLEPASHRIIV
+140 DLKLALEPASHRIIV
-155 KYLSAP
+155 KYLSVP
-161 GQKGTPKLSVDTEKE
+161 GQKETPKLSLDTEKE

-194 LHGKRYTDV
+194 LHGKRYMDV

-216 RTTRAGGQS
+216 RTTRVGGQTE
-225 ANTYVVRELATGRV
+225 NTYVVRELATGRV

-270 VHPSTGAETVL
+270 VNPSTGIETL
-281 STSLPEGSFRF
+281 MSTSLPEGSFRF
-292 APTEDYL
+292 SPTEDYL

-354 ATDISADGSKVLM
+354 ATDISADGNKVLM

-374 EARPTTLFSL
+374 EARPTTLYSL
-384 YMLDVHTLE
+384 YILDVNTLE
-393 SELLVEDDGFI
+393 SDLLVEDDGFI

-436 TPSMVDTQLYLMEV
+436 TPSMIDTQLYLMEV

-462 HPNVMQTVW
+462 NPNVMQTVW
-471 NKADGKV
+471 NKANGKV

-494 PASGSIRQV
+494 PASGVIRQV

-508 MVLNMAVASQK
+508 MVLNMAVSSQK

-536 SIDLKNRKPALV
+536 SVDLKSRKPVLV

-589 NRKYPM
+589 TRKYPM

-661 RKFAAEHA
+661 RKFVDEHA

-796 HIVDYNKRIQWQNTI
+796 HIVDYGKRIQWQNTI

-817 WLQDDPSWWNALY
+817 WLQDDPSWWNTLY

>member
-1 MSSEY
+1 
-6 LLLMNEKHKLIYCM
+6 M

-51 YPVKIPYQV
+51 YPVKVPYQV
-60 DTVNVNSEP
+60 DTVDVNSEP

-85 EQGKLLTSDALPV
+85 AQGKLLAADALPV
-98 AGDGYALYLLGF
+98 TGDGYALHLLGF

-119 AELKVEGVESYQVYV
+119 AELKVEGIKSYQVYV
-134 DGKWCE
+134 DGKLCE
-140 DLKLTLEPASHRIIV
+140 DLKLALEPASHRIIV
-155 KYLSAP
+155 KYLSVP
-161 GQKGTPKLSVDTEKE
+161 GQKETPKLSLDTEKE

-216 RTTRAGGQS
+216 RTTRVGGQTE
-225 ANTYVVRELATGRV
+225 NTYVVRELATGRV

-270 VHPSTGAETVL
+270 VNPSTGIETL
-281 STSLPEGSFRF
+281 MSTSLPEGSFRF
-292 APTEDYL
+292 SPTEDYL

-354 ATDISADGSKVLM
+354 ATDISADGNKVLM

-374 EARPTTLFSL
+374 EARPTTLYSL
-384 YMLDVHTLE
+384 YILDVNTLE
-393 SELLVEDDGFI
+393 SDLLVEDDGFI

-436 TPSMVDTQLYLMEV
+436 TPSMIDTQLYLMEV

-462 HPNVMQTVW
+462 NPNVMQTVW
-471 NKADGKV
+471 NKVDGKV

-494 PASGSIRQV
+494 PASGVIRQV

-508 MVLNMAVASQK
+508 MVLNMAVSSQK

-536 SIDLKNRKPALV
+536 SVDLKSWKPVLV

-589 NRKYPM
+589 TRKYPM

-661 RKFAAEHA
+661 RKFVDEHA

-796 HIVDYNKRIQWQNTI
+796 HIVDYGKRIQWQNTI

-817 WLQDDPSWWNALY
+817 WLQDDPSWWNTLY

>member
-1 MSSEY
+1 
-6 LLLMNEKHKLIYCM
+6 M

-134 DGKWCE
+134 DGKLCE

-374 EARPTTLFSL
+374 EARPTTLYSL
-384 YMLDVHTLE
+384 YILDVHTLE

-494 PASGSIRQV
+494 PASGVIRQV

-508 MVLNMAVASQK
+508 MVLNMSVASQK

-536 SIDLKNRKPALV
+536 SVDLKSRKPALV

-562 SCEAWNFVNSRGDT
+562 SCEAWNFVNSKGDT

>member
-1 MSSEY
+1 
-6 LLLMNEKHKLIYCM
+6 M

-51 YPVKIPYQV
+51 YPVKVPYQV
-60 DTVNVNSEP
+60 DTVDVNSEL

-85 EQGKLLTSDALPV
+85 AQGKLLAADALPV
-98 AGDGYALYLLGF
+98 TGDGYALHLLGF

-119 AELKVEGVESYQVYV
+119 AELKVEGIKSYQVYV
-134 DGKWCE
+134 DGKLCE
-140 DLKLTLEPASHRIIV
+140 DLKLALEPASHRIIV
-155 KYLSAP
+155 KYLSVP
-161 GQKGTPKLSVDTEKE
+161 GQKETPKLSLDTEKE

-216 RTTRAGGQS
+216 RTTRVGGQTE
-225 ANTYVVRELATGRV
+225 NTYVVRELATGRV

-270 VHPSTGAETVL
+270 VNPSTGIETL
-281 STSLPEGSFRF
+281 MSTSLPEGSFRF
-292 APTEDYL
+292 SPTEDYL

-354 ATDISADGSKVLM
+354 ATDISADGNKVLM

-374 EARPTTLFSL
+374 EARPTTLYSL
-384 YMLDVHTLE
+384 YILDVNTLE
-393 SELLVEDDGFI
+393 SDLLVEDDGFI

-436 TPSMVDTQLYLMEV
+436 TPSMIDTQLYLMEV

-462 HPNVMQTVW
+462 NPNVMQTVW

-494 PASGSIRQV
+494 PASGVIRQV

-508 MVLNMAVASQK
+508 MVLNMAVSSQK

-536 SIDLKNRKPALV
+536 SVDLKSRKPVLV

-589 NRKYPM
+589 TRKYPM

-661 RKFAAEHA
+661 RKFVDEHA

-796 HIVDYNKRIQWQNTI
+796 HIVDYGKRIQWQNTI

-817 WLQDDPSWWNALY
+817 WLQDDPSWWNTLY

>member
-1 MSSEY
+1 
-6 LLLMNEKHKLIYCM
+6 M

-51 YPVKIPYQV
+51 YPVKVPYQV
-60 DTVNVNSEP
+60 DTVDVNSEP
-69 WKADRLLKTPL
+69 WKAERLLKTPL

-85 EQGKLLTSDALPV
+85 AQGKVVTSDALPV
-98 AGDGYALYLLGF
+98 AGDGYALHLLGF

-119 AELKVEGVESYQVYV
+119 VELKVEGVESYQVYV
-134 DGKWCE
+134 DGKLCE

-155 KYLSAP
+155 KYLSVP
-161 GQKGTPKLSVDTEKE
+161 GQKGTPKLSLDTEKE

-181 TQEEGRL
+181 TQGEGRL

-203 EVSPDGKYLILAY
+203 EVSPDGKYLIVAY
-216 RTTRAGGQS
+216 RTTRVGGHTS
-225 ANTYVVRELATGRV
+225 NMYVVRELATGKV

-245 ELHWMPRSSEY
+245 ELHWMPRTSEY

-270 VHPSTGAETVL
+270 INPSTGIETVM

-292 APTEDYL
+292 SPAEDYL

-323 QPGWRDRTYLAK
+323 QPGWRDRIYLAK

-374 EARPTTLFSL
+374 EARPTTLYSL
-384 YMLDVHTLE
+384 YMLDVNTLE

-436 TPSMVDTQLYLMEV
+436 TPSMIDTQLYLMDV

-471 NKADGKV
+471 SKADGKV

-494 PASGSIRQV
+494 PASGVIRQV

-508 MVLNMAVASQK
+508 MVLNMAVSSQK
-519 PVLAFYGESVS
+519 QVMAFYGESVS

-536 SIDLKNRKPALV
+536 SVDLKNRKPALV

-557 DIRLG
+557 DVRLG

-589 NRKYPM
+589 AKKYPM

-641 SARHVNTFGDGVA
+641 SARHVNTFGGGVA

-661 RKFAAEHA
+661 RKFAAEHT
-669 FVDDRKIGCIGA
+669 FVNDRKIGCIGA

-796 HIVDYNKRIQWQNTI
+796 HIVDYNKRFQWQNTI

>member
-1 MSSEY
+1 
-6 LLLMNEKHKLIYCM
+6 
-20 KKELLLACSLC
+20 
-31 WGMLL
+31 ML
-36 NAERMEINTFHYAGP
+36 RP
-51 YPVKIPYQV
+51 
-60 DTVNVNSEP
+60 
-69 WKADRLLKTPL
+69 KTI
-80 SLETV
+80 
-85 EQGKLLTSDALPV
+85 
-98 AGDGYALYLLGF
+98 
-110 TLENTRYGK
+110 
-119 AELKVEGVESYQVYV
+119 
-134 DGKWCE
+134 C
-140 DLKLTLEPASHRIIV
+140 
-155 KYLSAP
+155 
-161 GQKGTPKLSVDTEKE
+161 
-176 GIFTL
+176 
-181 TQEEGRL
+181 
-188 YTLADV
+188 
-194 LHGKRYTDV
+194 
-203 EVSPDGKYLILAY
+203 
-216 RTTRAGGQS
+216 
-225 ANTYVVRELATGRV
+225 
-239 LAERSE
+239 
-245 ELHWMPRSSEY
+245 
-256 YLTRQGVNGKELVR
+256 
-270 VHPSTGAETVL
+270 
-281 STSLPEGSFRF
+281 
-292 APTEDYL
+292 
-299 LFSLVQEGP
+299 
-308 KEKKEIYEYVDPDDR
+308 YEYVDPDDR
-323 QPGWRDRTYLAK
+323 QPGWRDRIYLAK

-354 ATDISADGSKVLM
+354 ATDISADGNKVLM

-374 EARPTTLFSL
+374 EARPTTLYSL
-384 YMLDVHTLE
+384 YILDVNTLE
-393 SELLVEDDGFI
+393 SDLLVEDDGFI

-436 TPSMVDTQLYLMEV
+436 TPSMIDTQLYLMEV

-494 PASGSIRQV
+494 PASGVIRQV

-508 MVLNMAVASQK
+508 MVLNMAVSSQK

-536 SIDLKNRKPALV
+536 SVDLKSRKPVLV

-589 NRKYPM
+589 TRKYPM

-661 RKFAAEHA
+661 RKFVDEHA

-741 DHSPLFNADKI
+741 DHSPLFNAEKI

-760 GSVDMNVPVGES
+760 GSADMNVPVGES

-796 HIVDYNKRIQWQNTI
+796 HIVDYGKRFQWQNTI

>member
-1 MSSEY
+1 
-6 LLLMNEKHKLIYCM
+6 M

-51 YPVKIPYQV
+51 YPVKVPYQV
-60 DTVNVNSEP
+60 DTVDVNSEL

-85 EQGKLLTSDALPV
+85 AQGKLLAADALPV
-98 AGDGYALYLLGF
+98 TGDGYALHLLGF

-119 AELKVEGVESYQVYV
+119 AELKVEGIKSYQVYV
-134 DGKWCE
+134 DGKLCE
-140 DLKLTLEPASHRIIV
+140 DLKLALEPASHRIIV
-155 KYLSAP
+155 KYLSVP
-161 GQKGTPKLSVDTEKE
+161 GQKETPKLSLDTEKE

-216 RTTRAGGQS
+216 RTTRVGGQTE
-225 ANTYVVRELATGRV
+225 NTYVVRELATGRV

-270 VHPSTGAETVL
+270 VNPSTGIETL
-281 STSLPEGSFRF
+281 MSTSLPEGSFRF
-292 APTEDYL
+292 SPTEDYL

-354 ATDISADGSKVLM
+354 ATDISADGNKVLM

-374 EARPTTLFSL
+374 EARPTTLYSL
-384 YMLDVHTLE
+384 YILDVNTLE
-393 SELLVEDDGFI
+393 SDLLVEDDGFI

-436 TPSMVDTQLYLMEV
+436 TPSMIDTQLYLMEV

-462 HPNVMQTVW
+462 NPNVMQTVW

-494 PASGSIRQV
+494 PASGVIRQV

-508 MVLNMAVASQK
+508 MVLNMAVSLQK

-536 SIDLKNRKPALV
+536 SVDLKSRKPVLV

-589 NRKYPM
+589 TRKYPM

-615 HHAYAALGYVVYVI
+615 HHVYAALGYVVYVI

-661 RKFAAEHA
+661 RKFVDEHA

-796 HIVDYNKRIQWQNTI
+796 HIVDYGKRIQWQNTI

-817 WLQDDPSWWNALY
+817 WLQDDPSWWNTLY

>member
-1 MSSEY
+1 
-6 LLLMNEKHKLIYCM
+6 M

-51 YPVKIPYQV
+51 YPVKVPYQV
-60 DTVNVNSEP
+60 DTVDVNSEP

-85 EQGKLLTSDALPV
+85 AQGKLLAADALPV
-98 AGDGYALYLLGF
+98 TGDGYALHLLGF

-119 AELKVEGVESYQVYV
+119 AELKVEGIKSYQVYV
-134 DGKWCE
+134 DGKLCE
-140 DLKLTLEPASHRIIV
+140 DLKLALEPASHRIIV
-155 KYLSAP
+155 KYLSVP
-161 GQKGTPKLSVDTEKE
+161 GQKETPKLSLDTEKE

-216 RTTRAGGQS
+216 RTTRVGGQTE
-225 ANTYVVRELATGRV
+225 NTYVVRELATGRV

-270 VHPSTGAETVL
+270 VNPSTGIETL
-281 STSLPEGSFRF
+281 MSTSLPEGSFRF
-292 APTEDYL
+292 SPTEDYL

-354 ATDISADGSKVLM
+354 ATDISADGNKVLM

-374 EARPTTLFSL
+374 EARPTTLYSL
-384 YMLDVHTLE
+384 YILDVNTLE
-393 SELLVEDDGFI
+393 SDLLVEDDGFI

-436 TPSMVDTQLYLMEV
+436 TPSMIDTQLYLMEV

-462 HPNVMQTVW
+462 NPNVMQTVW
-471 NKADGKV
+471 NKVDGKV

-494 PASGSIRQV
+494 PASGVIRQV

-508 MVLNMAVASQK
+508 MVLNMAVSSQK

-536 SIDLKNRKPALV
+536 SVDLKSRKPVLV

-589 NRKYPM
+589 TRKYPM

-661 RKFAAEHA
+661 RKFVDEHA

-741 DHSPLFNADKI
+741 NHSPLFNADKI

-796 HIVDYNKRIQWQNTI
+796 HIVDYGKRIQWQNTI

-817 WLQDDPSWWNALY
+817 WLQDDPSWWNTLY

>member
-1 MSSEY
+1 
-6 LLLMNEKHKLIYCM
+6 M

-51 YPVKIPYQV
+51 YPVKAPYEV
-60 DTVNVNSEP
+60 DTVDVNSEP
-69 WKADRLLKTPL
+69 WKVDRLLKTPL

-85 EQGKLLTSDALPV
+85 KQGKLLTADALPV
-98 AGDGYALYLLGF
+98 VNDGYALHLLGF

-119 AELKVEGVESYQVYV
+119 AELKVEGVDSYQVYV
-134 DGKWCE
+134 DGKLCE
-140 DLKLTLEPASHRIIV
+140 DLKLTLEPASHQIVV

-161 GQKGTPKLSVDTEKE
+161 DRKETPELSLDTEKE

-203 EVSPDGKYLILAY
+203 EVSPDGKYLIVAY
-216 RTTRAGGQS
+216 RTTRVGGQTTT
-225 ANTYVVRELATGRV
+225 TYVVRELATGKV

-245 ELHWMPRSSEY
+245 ELHWMPRSSDY
-256 YLTRQGVNGKELVR
+256 YLTRQGVAGKELVR
-270 VHPSTGAETVL
+270 VSPSTGIETVL
-281 STSLPEGSFRF
+281 TASLPEGSFRF

-323 QPGWRDRTYLAK
+323 QPGWRDRIYLAK

-354 ATDISADGSKVLM
+354 ATDISADGRKVLM

-374 EARPTTLFSL
+374 EARPTTLYSL

-412 ARQVLIAGSPES
+412 AKQVLIAGSPES
-424 LGGIGKNVKEGQ
+424 LGGIGKHVKEGQ
-436 TPSMVDTQLYLMEV
+436 TPSMIDTQLYLMEV
-450 ADKSV
+450 SDKSV

-494 PASGSIRQV
+494 PASGIIRQV

-508 MVLNMAVASQK
+508 MVMNMGVSSQK
-519 PVLAFYGESVS
+519 PLLAFYGESVS

-536 SIDLKNRKPALV
+536 TVDLKNLKPVLV

-562 SCEAWNFVNSRGDT
+562 KCEAWNFVNSRGDT

-589 NRKYPM
+589 TQKYPM

-661 RKFAAEHA
+661 RKFAAEHP
-669 FVDDRKIGCIGA
+669 FVNDSKIGCIGA

-687 TQYLQTKTDIFA
+687 TQYLQTKTDIFRMPVSVTIPVIGEK
-699 AAISHAGISDHTSY
+699 AIGD
-713 WGEGYWGYSYSEV
+713 
-726 SGANSYPWKNKELFV
+726 
-741 DHSPLFNADKI
+741 I
-752 HTPLLFLH
+752 HTVRFR
-760 GSVDMNVPVGES
+760 VPTVIPGK
-772 IQMYTALKLLGR
+772 TR
-784 ETALVVVDGQDH
+784 
-796 HIVDYNKRIQWQNTI
+796 N
-811 FAWFAK
+811 
-817 WLQDDPSWWNALY
+817 
-830 RPKSL
+830 SL

>member
-1 MSSEY
+1 
-6 LLLMNEKHKLIYCM
+6 M

-36 NAERMEINTFHYAGP
+36 NAGRMEINTFHYAGP
-51 YPVKIPYQV
+51 YPVKVPYQV
-60 DTVNVNSEP
+60 DTVDVNSEP
-69 WKADRLLKTPL
+69 WKTDRLLKTPL

-85 EQGKLLTSDALPV
+85 AQGKLLAADALPV
-98 AGDGYALYLLGF
+98 TGDGYALHLLGF

-119 AELKVEGVESYQVYV
+119 AELKVEGIKSYQVYV
-134 DGKWCE
+134 DGKLCE
-140 DLKLTLEPASHRIIV
+140 DLKLALEPASHRIIV
-155 KYLSAP
+155 KYLSVP
-161 GQKGTPKLSVDTEKE
+161 GQKETPKLSLDTEKE

-216 RTTRAGGQS
+216 RTTRVGGQTE
-225 ANTYVVRELATGRV
+225 NTYVVRELATGRV

-256 YLTRQGVNGKELVR
+256 YLTQQGVNGKELVR
-270 VHPSTGAETVL
+270 VNPSTGIETL
-281 STSLPEGSFRF
+281 MSTSLPEGSFRF
-292 APTEDYL
+292 SPTEDYL

-354 ATDISADGSKVLM
+354 ATDISADGNKVLM

-374 EARPTTLFSL
+374 EARPTTLYSL
-384 YMLDVHTLE
+384 YILDVNTLE
-393 SELLVEDDGFI
+393 SDLLVEDDGFI

-436 TPSMVDTQLYLMEV
+436 TPSMIDTQLYLMEV

-462 HPNVMQTVW
+462 NPNVMQTVW

-494 PASGSIRQV
+494 PASGVIRQV

-508 MVLNMAVASQK
+508 MVLNMAVSSQK

-536 SIDLKNRKPALV
+536 SVDLKSRKPVSV

-589 NRKYPM
+589 TRKYPM

-661 RKFAAEHA
+661 RKFVDEHA

-796 HIVDYNKRIQWQNTI
+796 HIVDYGKRIQWQNTI

-817 WLQDDPSWWNALY
+817 WLQDDPSWWNTLY

>member
-1 MSSEY
+1 
-6 LLLMNEKHKLIYCM
+6 M

-51 YPVKIPYQV
+51 YPVKAPYEV
-60 DTVNVNSEP
+60 DTVDVNSEP
-69 WKADRLLKTPL
+69 WKVDRLLKTPL

-85 EQGKLLTSDALPV
+85 KQGKLLTADALPV
-98 AGDGYALYLLGF
+98 VNDGYALHLLGF

-119 AELKVEGVESYQVYV
+119 AELKVEGVDSYQVYV
-134 DGKWCE
+134 DGKLCE
-140 DLKLTLEPASHRIIV
+140 DLKLTLEPASHQIVV

-161 GQKGTPKLSVDTEKE
+161 DRKETPELSLDTEKE

-203 EVSPDGKYLILAY
+203 EVSPDGKYLIVAY
-216 RTTRAGGQS
+216 RTTRVGGQTTT
-225 ANTYVVRELATGRV
+225 TYVVRELATGNV

-245 ELHWMPRSSEY
+245 ELHWMPRSSDY
-256 YLTRQGVNGKELVR
+256 YLTRQGVAGKELVR
-270 VHPSTGAETVL
+270 VSPSTGIETVL
-281 STSLPEGSFRF
+281 TASLPEGSFRF

-323 QPGWRDRTYLAK
+323 QPGWRDRIYLAK

-354 ATDISADGSKVLM
+354 ATDISADGRKVLM

-374 EARPTTLFSL
+374 EARPTTLYSL

-412 ARQVLIAGSPES
+412 AKQVLIAGSPES
-424 LGGIGKNVKEGQ
+424 LGGIGKHVKEGQ
-436 TPSMVDTQLYLMEV
+436 TPSMIDTQLYLMEV
-450 ADKSV
+450 SDKSV

-494 PASGSIRQV
+494 PASGIIRQV

-508 MVLNMAVASQK
+508 MVMNMGVSSQK
-519 PVLAFYGESVS
+519 PLLAFYGESVS

-536 SIDLKNRKPALV
+536 TVDLKNLKPVLV

-562 SCEAWNFVNSRGDT
+562 KCEAWNFVNSRGDT

-589 NRKYPM
+589 TQKYPM

-661 RKFAAEHA
+661 RKFAAEHP
-669 FVDDRKIGCIGA
+669 FVNDSKIGCIGA

-713 WGEGYWGYSYSEV
+713 WGEGYWGVGYNAV
-726 SGANSYPWKNKELFV
+726 AAAQSYPWSNPELFTRQG
-741 DHSPLFNADKI
+741 SLFNADKI
-752 HTPLLFLH
+752 NTPLLLLH
-760 GSVDMNVPVGES
+760 GTSDTNVPIGES
-772 IQMYTALKLLGR
+772 IQLYNALKILGKTV
-784 ETALVVVDGQDH
+784 EFVQVDGEDH
-796 HIVDYNKRIQWQNTI
+796 FIADYPKRVLWHNTI
-811 FAWFAK
+811 MAWFAK
-817 WLQDDPSWWNALY
+817 WLQDAPQWWNDIYPERRLQ
-830 RPKSL
+830 

>member
-1 MSSEY
+1 
-6 LLLMNEKHKLIYCM
+6 M

-51 YPVKIPYQV
+51 YPVKVPYQV
-60 DTVNVNSEP
+60 DTVDVNSEP
-69 WKADRLLKTPL
+69 WKTDRLLKTPL

-85 EQGKLLTSDALPV
+85 AQGKLLAADALPV
-98 AGDGYALYLLGF
+98 TGDGYALHLLGF

-119 AELKVEGVESYQVYV
+119 AELKVEGIKSYQVYV
-134 DGKWCE
+134 DGKLCE
-140 DLKLTLEPASHRIIV
+140 NLKLALEPASHRIIV
-155 KYLSAP
+155 KYLSVP
-161 GQKGTPKLSVDTEKE
+161 GQKETPKLSLDTEKE

-216 RTTRAGGQS
+216 RTTRVGGQTE
-225 ANTYVVRELATGRV
+225 NTYVVRELATGRV

-270 VHPSTGAETVL
+270 VNPSTGIETL
-281 STSLPEGSFRF
+281 MSTSLPEGSFRF
-292 APTEDYL
+292 SPTEDYL

-354 ATDISADGSKVLM
+354 ATDISADGNKVLM

-374 EARPTTLFSL
+374 EARPTTLYSL
-384 YMLDVHTLE
+384 YILDVHTLE
-393 SELLVEDDGFI
+393 SDLLVEDDGFI

-436 TPSMVDTQLYLMEV
+436 TPSMIDTQLYLMEV

-462 HPNVMQTVW
+462 NPNVMQTVW

-494 PASGSIRQV
+494 PASGVIRQV

-508 MVLNMAVASQK
+508 MVLNMAVSLQK

-536 SIDLKNRKPALV
+536 SVDLKSRKPVLV

-589 NRKYPM
+589 TRKYPM

-615 HHAYAALGYVVYVI
+615 HHVYAALGYVVYVI

-661 RKFAAEHA
+661 RKFVDEHA

-796 HIVDYNKRIQWQNTI
+796 HIVDYGKRIQWQNTI

-817 WLQDDPSWWNALY
+817 WLQDDPSWWNTLY